1 MCMREDT
8 LAQASL
14 DRAGQDA
21 INGDHRMT
29 ITKIQAVAFDLG
41 GTLEDLY
48 SDEASRLETARGL
61 YRLLVE
67 RGLDPCLS
75 LRDLQAT
82 VLSGLG
88 AYHQWREKREV
99 ELPPERVWTEFIFPD
114 RGLPKD
120 RLAQAAEDLMFF
132 YETHAHVRTLR
143 PEAPA
148 ALDALRQRGFR
159 LAVISN
165 IVSRRLAPARL
176 EQYGIARY
184 FDPILTSVEYGWRKP
199 NERIFHEAARLMN
212 LPPAACAYVGDT
224 VSRDVIGARRAG
236 YRLAIQIQSFLTSQ
250 LDRGVDPEPPDVAI
264 ENLMQV
270 VDVVTRSKERC

>member
-1 MCMREDT
+1 
-8 LAQASL
+8 
-14 DRAGQDA
+14 
-21 INGDHRMT
+21 MT
-29 ITKIQAVAFDLG
+29 ITEIQAVAFDLG

-48 SDEASRLETARGL
+48 SDEAKRMEVTRGL
-61 YRLLVE
+61 SRLLVE
-67 RGLDPCLS
+67 RDLDPCLS
-75 LRDLQAT
+75 LHDLQAT
-82 VLSGLG
+82 VLSGLE
-88 AYHQWREKREV
+88 AYHRWREGREV

-114 RGLPKD
+114 QGLPKD

-148 ALDALRQRGFR
+148 ALDALQQKGFR

-165 IVSRRLAPARL
+165 IVSRQLTPARL

-184 FDPILTSVEYGWRKP
+184 FDPIMTSAEYGWRKP

-212 LPPAACAYVGDT
+212 LPPAACTYVGDT

-236 YRLAIQIQSFLTSQ
+236 YGMAIQIRSFLTAQ
-250 LDRGVDPEPPDVAI
+250 LDRDADPEPPDVVI

-270 VDVVTRSKERC
+270 VDLVTRSKEPR